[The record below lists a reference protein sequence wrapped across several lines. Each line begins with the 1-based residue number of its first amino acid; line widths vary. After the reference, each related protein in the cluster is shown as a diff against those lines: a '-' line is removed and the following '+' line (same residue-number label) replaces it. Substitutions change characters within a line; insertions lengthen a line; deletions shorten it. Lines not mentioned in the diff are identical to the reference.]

1 MLKKVDGEAAHCY
14 ERAKDC
20 AERAREARNEG
31 IKADFIDLEAR
42 WLALAQSY
50 ELSAPSVSFA
60 REVALRKHPS
70 SLAAKHG
77 LNPCETGVL
86 RDAFDSVLLDLGW
99 DMKRPE
105 TSVIASLIIEM
116 ADEGER
122 DPERLKNLALERY
135 SSRVQRS

>member
-1 MLKKVDGEAAHCY
+1 MLKEVDGDAAHCY

-50 ELSAPSVSFA
+50 ELSAPPVS
-60 REVALRKHPS
+60 LRKHPS

-135 SSRVQRS
+135 SSR